1 MLIWQHKG
9 QDLIKDSHLPAHL
22 LCCPLMSK
30 FALVA
35 DDADSGIKSC
45 EYNEQTPYNNLKQKH
60 KLAILCLKRKLLN
73 IEILF
78 VNC

>member
-9 QDLIKDSHLPAHL
+9 LDLIKHSHLPAHL

-35 DDADSGIKSC
+35 DDADSGINSW
-45 EYNEQTPYNNLKQKH
+45 EYNNEQTPYNNVSI
-60 KLAILCLKRKLLN
+60 AN
-73 IEILF
+73 IRLF
-78 VNC
+78 VVSSQIIMYKGIY